1 MKTVRLRRLS
11 AAMLSFAL
19 ALSTVACGGKINQE
33 NYSKVNTGMSAAD
46 VEAILGPGTEQ
57 ASTAVAVPA
66 MPNMPNVP
74 GMPATTPAIGAPG
87 TTVSTRVMTWK
98 QGGKMISVTLVND
111 KVVSKAQVGL

>member
-1 MKTVRLRRLS
+1 MKTARLRSLS
-11 AAMLSFAL
+11 AAMLVFAL
-19 ALSTVACGGKINQE
+19 ALSAVGCGGKINQA
-33 NYSKVNTGMSAAD
+33 NFAKVNTGMSAAE
-46 VEAILGPGTEQ
+46 VEAILGPSTEQ
-57 ASTAVAVPA
+57 GSAAVAVPA

-87 TTVSTRVMTWK
+87 TTVSTRVLSWR